1 MGAAGSDKI
10 SAWIWVALAALVLLA
25 LAVIFVLPN
34 VVQQYELPLTPRV
47 SQPVVETPA
56 APAVVQSAS
65 PAMSP
70 FEEAQNARQRREAQD
85 ALASLLE
92 RQTEL
97 QVTNV
102 TAWAAQEYEAAVAS
116 ARRGDEFYRTANFAD
131 ATLAYQEGDQ
141 ALAQLQERRPQE
153 FERLMTAGEAALQA
167 SDAATALASF
177 SLAAQIDPTSAAA
190 DDGDTATAGRR
201 DGDAV
206 WCARTAAW
214 PV

>member
-1 MGAAGSDKI
+1 MGAAGSEKI

-56 APAVVQSAS
+56 ATVVVPSAS

-92 RQTEL
+92 RQTDLE
-97 QVTNV
+97 VTNV
-102 TAWAAQEYEAAVAS
+102 TAWAAQEYEAAVQK
-116 ARRGDEFYRTANFAD
+116 RM
-131 ATLAYQEGDQ
+131 
-141 ALAQLQERRPQE
+141 ALKCETEAVQDSINSIGTQLNVISTVSSV
-153 FERLMTAGEAALQA
+153 RLK
-167 SDAATALASF
+167 
-177 SLAAQIDPTSAAA
+177 IDRYNLSINN
-190 DDGDTATAGRR
+190 
-201 DGDAV
+201 
-206 WCARTAAW
+206 
-214 PV
+214 